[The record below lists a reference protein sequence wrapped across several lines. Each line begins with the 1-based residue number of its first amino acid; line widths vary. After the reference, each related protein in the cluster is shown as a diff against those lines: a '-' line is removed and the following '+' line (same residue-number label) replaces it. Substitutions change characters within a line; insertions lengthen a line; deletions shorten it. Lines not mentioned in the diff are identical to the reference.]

1 LASGGAQQVPV
12 CVSVQS
18 ADAACAKLALPAV
31 WQPFIHEGNTMSN
44 KSNAST
50 NSAAKNAAIHA
61 ANITSQDAIALL
73 TADHREVSEM
83 FKQFEELGDRAKA
96 SKQKLVEK
104 ICTSLIA
111 HTQIEE
117 EIFYPAIREQ
127 KQIKDADDMV
137 DEALVEHQAAKDLIR
152 QLQEANPDDDLYD
165 AKVKVLGEEI
175 EHHVKEEEEEM
186 FKEARKSGLDLKA
199 LGQEMAQRKQEILS
213 TL

>member
-1 LASGGAQQVPV
+1 V

-18 ADAACAKLALPAV
+18 EATAWAKLALPAV
-31 WQPFIHEGNTMSN
+31 RQPFIHEGDTMSN
-44 KSNAST
+44 KSNITA

-61 ANITSQDAIALL
+61 ANITGQDAIALL
-73 TADHREVSEM
+73 VADHREVSDM
-83 FKQFEELGDRAKA
+83 FKQFEEMSDRAKV

-104 ICTSLIA
+104 ICNSLIA
-111 HTQIEE
+111 HTQVEE
-117 EIFYPAIREQ
+117 EIFYPAVREE
-127 KQIKDADDMV
+127 IKDADDMV
-137 DEALVEHQAAKDLIR
+137 DEAVVEHQAAKDLIK
-152 QLQEANPDDDLYD
+152 QLQGMDPDEDLYD

-186 FKEARKSGLDLKA
+186 FKQAKKSGLDLMA